1 MPALDHLDSVVD
13 VLNKNQENL
22 DNSLRLMAPFYR
34 VFASTL
40 GNGPWFDTYIQNL
53 PPVPNLLEGG
63 GVELPAGLGRQG
75 GR

>member
-1 MPALDHLDSVVD
+1 M
-13 VLNKNQENL
+13 LNKNQENL

-53 PPVPNLLEGG
+53 PPAPNLLEGG
-63 GVELPAGLGRQG
+63 GLQLPTAREG
-75 GR
+75 GQ